1 MIRYTAHMGECIHQA
16 PGRLSWEGH
25 KRQAQLSLCVCG
37 VPENLNLSGL
47 DLRSAYNSEP
57 ASDISL
63 QSNLDLS
70 SIDWESTHAVS
81 RGKPSVAKTL

>member
-1 MIRYTAHMGECIHQA
+1 M
-16 PGRLSWEGH
+16 
-25 KRQAQLSLCVCG
+25 QAQQSLYLCG

-70 SIDWESTHAVS
+70 SVDWESTHAVS
-81 RGKPSVAKTL
+81 RGKPSVAKSVQAHASVIYRQCPSLPTARLNK